1 MAKTNCED
9 CMNYEYDE
17 EYDEYLCSVDLDMD
31 EAEAFLARR
40 SQNCPFYRPGDEYT
54 IVKEQN

>member
-17 EYDEYLCSVDLDMD
+17 EYDEYRCSVDLDMD
-31 EAEAFLARR
+31 EAEAFLSGRNRA
-40 SQNCPFYRPGDEYT
+40 CPFYRPGDEYT